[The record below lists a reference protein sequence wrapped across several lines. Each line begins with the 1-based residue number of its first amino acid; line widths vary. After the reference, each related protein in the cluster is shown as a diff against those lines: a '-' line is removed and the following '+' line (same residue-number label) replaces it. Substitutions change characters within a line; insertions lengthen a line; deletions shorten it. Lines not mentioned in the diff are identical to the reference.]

1 MEEETG
7 LMKVKAETMTVA
19 AHFFFLDQLEEEG
32 VGVSTH
38 KRQDCGRWLEQSS
51 E

>member
-19 AHFFFLDQLEEEG
+19 AHFFFLDQLEEREG
-32 VGVSTH
+32 MGVSTH
-38 KRQDCGRWLEQSS
+38 KRQDCRQSS

>member
-19 AHFFFLDQLEEEG
+19 AHFFFLDQLEEG

-38 KRQDCGRWLEQSS
+38 KRQDCGWWLEQSS